1 MQAAKRARRRHSTAA
16 RPRGKPNV
24 RLPAALLPL
33 FWEYASAPLQWD
45 RDRDLVVG
53 RVLSQGGWKQA
64 RLLRSRL
71 GDAVILE
78 WIMRRQGR
86 GLSPQRIRFWELLV
100 GIPAKLADAWVS
112 DARRGSWGGRR

>member
-1 MQAAKRARRRHSTAA
+1 MQAAKRARRRRRTA

-33 FWEYASAPLQWD
+33 FWEYPSASLHWA

-53 RVLSQGGWKQA
+53 RVLSHGGWKQA

-78 WIMRRQGR
+78 WIVRRQGR

>member
-1 MQAAKRARRRHSTAA
+1 MQAAKRARRR
-16 RPRGKPNV
+16 RKRNV
-24 RLPAALLPL
+24 PLPAVLRPL
-33 FWEYASAPLQWD
+33 FWEYASAPLKWD

-78 WIMRRQGR
+78 WIVRRQGR